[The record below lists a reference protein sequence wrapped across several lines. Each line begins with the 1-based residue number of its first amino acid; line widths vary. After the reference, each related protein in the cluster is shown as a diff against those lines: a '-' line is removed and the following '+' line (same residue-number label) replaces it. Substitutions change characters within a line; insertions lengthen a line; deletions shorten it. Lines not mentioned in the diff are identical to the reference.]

1 MVIFR
6 VSCSERT
13 FCLYASDTNKFIAR
27 VLIFRVVTGLKFL
40 RKTLRVRHATSTCKR
55 LFPQFPGE
63 DEKQGLHHGP
73 GEGLTFGEMSVF
85 NSHHLTSVSN

>member
-13 FCLYASDTNKFIAR
+13 FCLHASDTNKFIDR

-55 LFPQFPGE
+55 LFPNSPVRMRSK
-63 DEKQGLHHGP
+63 DSIMAQGKG
-73 GEGLTFGEMSVF
+73 
-85 NSHHLTSVSN
+85 